1 MSAEENSG
9 DEELAPM
16 VDGLSGALCILIL
29 VSTVFMLSGTDS
41 IVAADGGALKFR
53 DSFTD
58 LSKNTIYYSG
68 AVSLSSSDLY
78 QTRNQLISSGE
89 KKITFYGAISKNI
102 ENYKAKNTF
111 NLLKIYT
118 DLKLPSDIEV
128 QFKEGDVSACEKV
141 YLVFTGVT
149 K

>member
-89 KKITFYGAISKNI
+89 
-102 ENYKAKNTF
+102 
-111 NLLKIYT
+111 
-118 DLKLPSDIEV
+118 
-128 QFKEGDVSACEKV
+128 
-141 YLVFTGVT
+141 
-149 K
+149 

>member
-1 MSAEENSG
+1 MSVEENSG

-41 IVAADGGALKFR
+41 IVAAEGGALKFR

-89 KKITFYGAISKNI
+89 KKITFYGAISTDI
-102 ENYKAKNTF
+102 ENHKAKNTF

-118 DLKLPSDIEV
+118 DLKLPSDVEV
-128 QFKEGDVSACEKV
+128 QFKEGDVSACEKSLSCI
-141 YLVFTGVT
+141 YWSY
-149 K
+149 

>member
-1 MSAEENSG
+1 MSAEENNG

-41 IVAADGGALKFR
+41 LVTSDGGALKFR

-68 AVSLSSSDLY
+68 AVSLSSTDLY
-78 QTRNQLISSGE
+78 QTRKHLIDSGK
-89 KKITFYGAISKNI
+89 KKITFYGAVSESI

-128 QFKEGDVSACEKV
+128 DFREGNVSQCGKNLSCI
-141 YLVFTGVT
+141 YWSY
-149 K
+149 